1 MGCSAF
7 IKLKNQVTEL
17 NEMVRSLNTAIKL
30 YSFAAGPPGPPGP
43 SGAPGAQG
51 PTGPRGFPG
60 WYPNN
65 TYSSEPNVFFLQTPE
80 SSG

>member
-1 MGCSAF
+1 MGCSAL

-60 WYPNN
+60 WYHKKPIFVEYG
-65 TYSSEPNVFFLQTPE
+65 TLHK
-80 SSG
+80 

>member
-1 MGCSAF
+1 M
-7 IKLKNQVTEL
+7 TEL
-17 NEMVRSLNTAIKL
+17 NETVRSLNTAIKL

-60 WYPNN
+60 
-65 TYSSEPNVFFLQTPE
+65 
-80 SSG
+80 

>member
-1 MGCSAF
+1 MGCSAL

-60 WYPNN
+60 WYHKKHLQ
-65 TYSSEPNVFFLQTPE
+65 SREPNVFFKAPE

>member
-1 MGCSAF
+1 MGCSAL

-60 WYPNN
+60 WYHK
-65 TYSSEPNVFFLQTPE
+65 TPIFVE
-80 SSG
+80 YGTLHK